1 MNVIKKEVVYKE
13 THITLSV
20 EEVKLLKQILYS
32 FPDKE
37 TEDDLDTFAY
47 NLYCNL

>member
-1 MNVIKKEVVYKE
+1 MNVIKKEVIKKE
-13 THITLSV
+13 THITLSA
-20 EEVKLLKQILYS
+20 EEVKLLKRILFS